1 LARTTL
7 LVPIYAYKT
16 CFVKVKQSVSSMPW
30 YSDPHKK
37 IRSNA
42 RYTEFMQKF
51 AKSTGGAS
59 ASQSTHSIGDG
70 AKQTCDTDC

>member
-1 LARTTL
+1 
-7 LVPIYAYKT
+7 
-16 CFVKVKQSVSSMPW
+16 MPW

-37 IRSNA
+37 ISSNA
-42 RYTEFMQKF
+42 RYTKFMQKF
-51 AKSTGGAS
+51 AKSTGG